1 MSSHCQFF
9 HSHIFCFMFS
19 QSGSLEGDS
28 KKKECIEH
36 HFRLVLDDTWKEW
49 GRSIQLKDWGYN
61 FLLNYF
67 RKPVLPKSTSESQ
80 TAVLDDETW
89 ASRVT

>member
-36 HFRLVLDDTWKEW
+36 HFRLVLDDT
-49 GRSIQLKDWGYN
+49 
-61 FLLNYF
+61 
-67 RKPVLPKSTSESQ
+67 
-80 TAVLDDETW
+80 
-89 ASRVT
+89 